1 MKKILLGT
9 TAIVAAGMIAAP
21 SADAAEKLKVSVGG
35 YMEQW
40 FGYVSQD
47 DDGTGD
53 YSGFDVKSDAEI
65 HFKGMTT
72 LDNGISV
79 GINVQLEAN
88 SNSSDQIDESYMIV
102 KGNFGEVN
110 LGSENSAMYKMNY
123 GPSDY
128 GIGINSGD
136 QSSWAA
142 KPASVTGSFF
152 RSPFGST
159 NIEPARTNDS
169 EKLTYYT
176 PRIEGF
182 QLGVSYIPDA
192 TQDSLSQPD
201 RDTSLTDGYAVAA
214 NFKRDFDGFN
224 VGVSGGFGGFT
235 NGAAAGQDD
244 PKAWSAGLTLGFGG
258 FSVGA
263 AYADADGTTD
273 AADSD
278 GYNVGV
284 AYATGPWGVSL
295 GWFHGEVDGSTTA
308 GVTTGNGEHD
318 TYALSGKYALGPGVT
333 AAATLAHTEYDTDNT
348 DATGA
353 ALDGNEATYFVVGM
367 KLSF

>member
-21 SADAAEKLKVSVGG
+21 AADAAEKLKVSVGG

-40 FGYVSQD
+40 VGYTSQD
-47 DDGTGD
+47 D
-53 YSGFDVKSDAEI
+53 SGATDLSGLDVKSDAEI

-72 LDNGISV
+72 LDNGMSV

-88 SNSSDQIDESYMIV
+88 SNSGDQIDESYMII

-136 QSSWAA
+136 QSSWAT
-142 KPASVTGSFF
+142 KPASVSGSFF

-182 QLGVSYIPDA
+182 QLGLSYIPEASQDA
-192 TQDSLSQPD
+192 NGQPD
-201 RDTSLTDGYAVAA
+201 RESDLTDGYAVAA
-214 NFKRDFDGFN
+214 NFKRDFGGFN
-224 VGVSGGFGGFT
+224 LGLSGGFGAFT
-235 NGAAAGQDD
+235 SGTADNLDD
-244 PKAWSAGLTLGFGG
+244 PKAWSLGATAGFGG

-263 AYADADGTTD
+263 AYADAEGTTEAD
-273 AADSD
+273 ASE
-278 GYNVGV
+278 GFNVGV

-295 GWFHGEVDGSTTA
+295 GWSHGEVEGSTS
-308 GVTTGNGEHD
+308 GVVTSGNGEQD

-333 AAATLAHTEYDTDNT
+333 AAATLGHTEYATDNT
-348 DATGA
+348 DAAGT
-353 ALDGNEATYFVVGM
+353 ALEGNEATYFVVGM

>member
-40 FGYVSQD
+40 FGYTTAD
-47 DDGTGD
+47 DKSSAD
-53 YSGFDVKSDAEI
+53 YQGFANVSDAEI

-88 SNSSDQIDESYMIV
+88 SNAGDQIDESYLIV
-102 KGNFGEVN
+102 TGNFGEIN
-110 LGSENSAMYKMNY
+110 LGSENSALYKMNY

-136 QSSWAA
+136 QTAWVPNSVG
-142 KPASVTGSFF
+142 ASGGFF

-159 NIEPARTNDS
+159 NVEPNRTNDS

-182 QLGVSYIPDA
+182 QLGVSYIPESG
-192 TQDSLSQPD
+192 QDDNGTVD
-201 RDTSLTDGYAVAA
+201 RTSEVSDGYAIAA
-214 NFKRDFDGFN
+214 NFKRDFDGFDLGLSAGYGAFTD
-224 VGVSGGFGGFT
+224 GVAGNDDPAAWSFGG
-235 NGAAAGQDD
+235 NV
-244 PKAWSAGLTLGFGG
+244 GFGG
-258 FSVGA
+258 FSVGG
-263 AYADADGTTD
+263 AYAGSEGTTSGD
-273 AADSD
+273 EET
-278 GYNVGV
+278 GYQLGA

-295 GWFHGEVDGSTTA
+295 NYFHGESDAINTG
-308 GVTTGNGEHD
+308 GVITNDGEHD
-318 TYALSGKYALGPGVT
+318 SFTLNGKYALGPGVT
-333 AAATLAHTEYDTDNT
+333 AAATLGYTEITTKNTASAANNETD
-348 DATGA
+348 G
-353 ALDGNEATYFVVGM
+353 TYFVVGM
-367 KLSF
+367 KVSF